1 MHEYLL
7 CDVTQS
13 FDVNANEAPRQQQVL
28 LIHTQGVNL

>member
-28 LIHTQGVNL
+28 IHTQGVNL